1 MQNRISK
8 ELTHSTAKDASSS
21 RRAFV
26 IAGLGMAVAASL
38 LTLGASSAHAQQ
50 VQQAQQ
56 QPANTPT
63 ANAAEQEVRDL
74 SKQKWL
80 WMAERKV
87 DELDALFHE
96 DAVFV
101 HMGGAMS
108 KSQELDTIR
117 SGRIQYKDAQI
128 AETTVRVIGP
138 TAIVLDRMRLVAV
151 VGGNEVTNPFMV
163 TSVYVR
169 QGDAW
174 KLAQLSFTRTMGN

>member
-8 ELTHSTAKDASSS
+8 ELTHSPAKDASSS

-26 IAGLGMAVAASL
+26 VAGLGMAAAASL

-50 VQQAQQ
+50 VQQVQQ
-56 QPANTPT
+56 QPANAPA
-63 ANAAEQEVRDL
+63 ANPAEQEVLKLSRD
-74 SKQKWL
+74 KWL

-87 DELDALFHE
+87 DELEALFHE

-101 HMGGAMS
+101 HMGGAMFR
-108 KSQELDTIR
+108 KQELDTIR
-117 SGRIQYKDAQI
+117 TGGIQYKDAQI
-128 AETTVRVIGP
+128 QAETVRVIGP
-138 TAIVLDRMRLVAV
+138 TAIVLGTIRLVAV
-151 VGGNEVTNPFMV
+151 VGGNEVTNPFVV
-163 TSVYVR
+163 TEVYVR